1 VIACCQTAACPDSK
15 PAGQGKVESDCGER
29 IKLAVDDVRKQ
40 LADRYSKVSVDA
52 WGIKV
57 SYDSGGGV
65 WNAIFTLVVLALIF
79 GGVAFAASVVAKK
92 SRSKS
97 VRAGAF
103 GIAGAAILIGLVFL
117 VGFLVVQS
125 RLSGIHHELQNTKVE
140 LDVSKDANTASIA
153 EVRFLSAQLAST
165 QTELEAA
172 RAELRQRDTART
184 WLDMAGVAALT
195 LIAIAVLLAA
205 TVLHRSR
212 ASVAPAT
219 VEPSD
224 TPLLKARRVRREPA
238 VEPPEPKHVLTR
250 GWMWRNEVRDA
261 VSTLYNALLPDA
273 KVESLEDAHQK
284 LLREAEKR
292 DVREWLDEIKVAA
305 QRVRQRVEDI
315 IAYAEFY
322 ERTE

>member
-1 VIACCQTAACPDSK
+1 
-15 PAGQGKVESDCGER
+15 
-29 IKLAVDDVRKQ
+29 
-40 LADRYSKVSVDA
+40 
-52 WGIKV
+52 
-57 SYDSGGGV
+57 
-65 WNAIFTLVVLALIF
+65 
-79 GGVAFAASVVAKK
+79 
-92 SRSKS
+92 
-97 VRAGAF
+97 
-103 GIAGAAILIGLVFL
+103 
-117 VGFLVVQS
+117 
-125 RLSGIHHELQNTKVE
+125 
-140 LDVSKDANTASIA
+140 
-153 EVRFLSAQLAST
+153 
-165 QTELEAA
+165 
-172 RAELRQRDTART
+172 
-184 WLDMAGVAALT
+184 MAGVAALT
-195 LIAIAVLLAA
+195 LIAVAVLLAA